1 MEQETVQELL
11 SLQELDATITQ
22 LRSERRELEAELVE
36 IEAKSAAWSAGESE
50 QQTRVEETALEVRRA
65 ERKVQAS
72 RETVRHLRER
82 AKTLQRS
89 REVEASRTELE
100 AATRNLDDAETD
112 LLEGMQAH
120 DRARIRLEEIDRQHG
135 EERREAAARVDELNA
150 RLVEIDAELDRL
162 KGRRGE
168 TADRIDDS
176 VRSTYDRVRGGRTAQ
191 ALAPVVDGCCG
202 HCYTAIPLQRQ
213 AEIRAGRKLV
223 VCEGCGVILHAGS

>member
-1 MEQETVQELL
+1 MEQDTVQELL

-22 LRSERRELEAELVE
+22 LRTERRELEAQLVE
-36 IEAKSAAWSAGESE
+36 IEEKSSVWLAGESE
-50 QQTRVEETALEVRRA
+50 QQARVEESALEVRRA
-65 ERKVQAS
+65 ERRVQAS
-72 RETVRHLRER
+72 RETVRNLKERTKNLRS
-82 AKTLQRS
+82 T
-89 REVEASRTELE
+89 REFEASRTELE

-120 DRARIRLEEIDRQHG
+120 DRARIRQEEIDRRHG
-135 EERREAAARVDELNA
+135 EERREAAARTTELNA
-150 RLVEIDAELDRL
+150 RLAEIDAELDRL

-168 TADRIDDS
+168 TAEKIDDS
-176 VRSTYDRVRGGRTAQ
+176 VRSTYDRVRGGRTTE

-223 VCEGCGVILHAGS
+223 VCEGCGVILHAGQ

>member
-11 SLQELDATITQ
+11 SLQELDVTITR
-22 LRSERRELEAELVE
+22 LHAERRQLEAERVQ
-36 IEAKSAAWSAGESE
+36 IEEKSAVWSAGESE
-50 QQTRVEETALEVRRA
+50 QQARVELTALEVRRA
-65 ERKVQAS
+65 ERKVQAG
-72 RETVRHLRER
+72 RETVRHLKER
-82 AKTLQRS
+82 AKGLQRS
-89 REVEASRTELE
+89 REVEASRSELE

-120 DRARIRLEEIDRQHG
+120 DRARIRQEEIDRQHG
-135 EERREAAARVDELNA
+135 EERREAAERIAELNA
-150 RLVEIDAELDRL
+150 RLTEIDAELDRL

-168 TADRIDDS
+168 TAGKIDDS
-176 VRSTYDRVRGGRTAQ
+176 VRSTYDRVRGGRTTE

-223 VCEGCGVILHAGS
+223 VCEGCGVILHAEQ

>member
-22 LRSERRELEAELVE
+22 LRAERRELEAELVE
-36 IEAKSAAWSAGESE
+36 IEEKSATWSTGESE
-50 QQTRVEETALEVRRA
+50 QQARVEETALEVRRA

-82 AKTLQRS
+82 AKSLQRS

-120 DRARIRLEEIDRQHG
+120 DRARVRKEEIDRQHG
-135 EERREAAARVDELNA
+135 EERREAAARIDEVNG
-150 RLVEIDAELDRL
+150 RLAEIDAELDRL

-168 TADRIDDS
+168 TAEKIDEN
-176 VRSTYDRVRGGRTAQ
+176 VRSAYDRVRGGRTAQ

-223 VCEGCGVILHAGS
+223 VCEGCGVILHAGT

>member
-1 MEQETVQELL
+1 MEQQTVQELL

-22 LRSERRELEAELVE
+22 LRMERRELEAELVE
-36 IEAKSAAWSAGESE
+36 IEEKSAAWSVGESE
-50 QQTRVEETALEVRRA
+50 QQARVEETALEVRRA
-65 ERKVQAS
+65 DRKVQAS

-82 AKTLQRS
+82 AKGLQRS
-89 REVEASRTELE
+89 REVEASRSELE

-120 DRARIRLEEIDRQHG
+120 DRARIRQEEIDRQHG

-150 RLVEIDAELDRL
+150 RLSEIDAELDRL

-168 TADRIDDS
+168 TAEKIDDS

-202 HCYTAIPLQRQ
+202 HCFTAIPLQRQ
-213 AEIRAGRKLV
+213 AEIRAGRNLV
-223 VCEGCGVILHAGS
+223 VCEGCGVILHTGS

>member
-22 LRSERRELEAELVE
+22 LRAERREIEAELVD
-36 IEAKSAAWSAGESE
+36 IEERSSGWSVGESE
-50 QQTRVEETALEVRRA
+50 QQARVEEAALEVRRA

-72 RETVRHLRER
+72 RETVRHLKER
-82 AKTLQRS
+82 AKSLQRS

-100 AATRNLDDAETD
+100 AAARNLDDAETD

-120 DRARIRLEEIDRQHG
+120 DRARIRQEEIERQHG
-135 EERREAAARVDELNA
+135 EERREAAARIEELNA
-150 RLVEIDAELDRL
+150 RRREIDAELDRL
-162 KGRRGE
+162 EGRRGE
-168 TADRIDDS
+168 TAEKIDEG
-176 VRSTYDRVRGGRTAQ
+176 VRSTYDRVRGGRTTQ

-202 HCYTAIPLQRQ
+202 HCFTAIPLQRQ

-223 VCEGCGVILHAGS
+223 VCEGCGVILHAGQ

>member
-11 SLQELDATITQ
+11 SLQELDATIAQ
-22 LRSERRELEAELVE
+22 LRTERRELEAELVE
-36 IEAKSAAWSAGESE
+36 IEERSAVWSAGESE
-50 QQTRVEETALEVRRA
+50 QQARVEEAALEVRRA

-72 RETVRHLRER
+72 RETVRHLKER
-82 AKTLQRS
+82 ARGLQRS
-89 REVEASRTELE
+89 REIEASRAELE

-120 DRARIRLEEIDRQHG
+120 DRARIRLEELDRQYG
-135 EERREAAARVDELNA
+135 EERRETAQRVAELKA
-150 RLVEIDAELDRL
+150 RLTEIDAELDRL

-168 TADRIDDS
+168 TAERIDDS
-176 VRSTYDRVRGGRTAQ
+176 VRSTYDRVRGGRTTQ
-191 ALAPVVDGCCG
+191 ALAPIVDGCCG

-223 VCEGCGVILHAGS
+223 VCEGCGVILHSGQ